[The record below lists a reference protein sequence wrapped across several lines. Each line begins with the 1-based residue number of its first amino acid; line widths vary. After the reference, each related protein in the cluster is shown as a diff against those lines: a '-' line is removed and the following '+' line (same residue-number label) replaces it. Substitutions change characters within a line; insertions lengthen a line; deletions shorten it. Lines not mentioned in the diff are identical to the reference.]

1 MLQEEWRG
9 EIIQLSWEPR
19 AYLLKGFMADDEC
32 EHLIKLA
39 SPGMRKSSVADNETG
54 KSVDSQI
61 RTSTGT
67 FLGIGQTEIVER
79 IEKRVAQVP
88 VLISCTPYVHNL
100 SNRWSLIRLRPAR
113 ATDQHVA
120 I

>member
-1 MLQEEWRG
+1 MSLALQEEWRG
-9 EIIQLSWEPR
+9 EIVQLSWEPR

-39 SPGMRKSSVADNETG
+39 APSMRKSSVADNETG

-67 FLGIGQTEIVER
+67 FLASAQDEIVAR
-79 IEKRVAQVP
+79 VEKRVAQVRMCP
-88 VLISCTPYVHNL
+88 GLQ
-100 SNRWSLIRLRPAR
+100 R
-113 ATDQHVA
+113 AMPHC
-120 I
+120 